1 MQIRQSIFLIALAAA
16 VGCSDAASP
25 GDLAISISTT
35 ASVVKPGEAIGV
47 NVTVANVGDREHTFE
62 SGGCPAMFRV
72 YELEGSTVRRDE
84 ICSAVSRPVRLVPG
98 DSYTVH
104 YTWTAEK
111 VSYTGGS
118 MVRTP
123 LPPGEYTFRGEVLT
137 GEFGVVSAGMTRIY
151 IF

>member
-1 MQIRQSIFLIALAAA
+1 MQIRHLLLSAGVAALL
-16 VGCSDAASP
+16 GCSDAANP
-25 GDLAISISTT
+25 GDIAVSVTTT
-35 ASVVKPGEAIGV
+35 ASQIKAGESVGV
-47 NVTVANVGDREHTFE
+47 NVTVTNVGDREHTFE
-62 SGGCPAMFRV
+62 AGGCPAMFRV
-72 YELEGSTVRRDE
+72 HELEGSTVRRDE

-118 MVRTP
+118 VVRTP

-137 GEFGVVSAGMTRIY
+137 GEFGVISAGMTRVY